1 MAPLSRETRAALEK
15 TLGHAFHDPELLELA
30 LWHPSYAHEVDGS
43 RGNERLEFIGD
54 AVLDLVVA
62 ELLYA
67 AHPHWHEGDL
77 TRVRASLVNTESL
90 AALARGLALPPHLKL
105 GRTERKSGGSQKNSI
120 LASLLE
126 AILGATYLDG
136 GLEPIRGLVR
146 RAFASSLEADF
157 VPPPADPKTR
167 FQEWAHAA
175 LQGTPGYRTLSD
187 SGVENAE
194 DRFEVEVSVDGQSY
208 GRGTGRNKRAA
219 ERSAAQAALARIHE
233 L

>member
-1 MAPLSRETRAALEK
+1 MAPLSSETRRALEAI
-15 TLGHAFHDPELLELA
+15 LGYVFDDPELLELA

-62 ELLYA
+62 ELLYT
-67 AHPHWHEGDL
+67 AHPRWHEGDL

-90 AALARGLALPPHLKL
+90 AALARELELPLHLKL
-105 GRTERKSGGSQKNSI
+105 GRTEHKGGGSEKDSI

-126 AILGATYLDG
+126 AILGAAYLDG
-136 GLEPIRGLVR
+136 GLEPARRLAR
-146 RAFASSLEADF
+146 RAFAPTLEADF
-157 VPPPADPKTR
+157 EPPPADPKTR

-175 LQGTPGYRTLSD
+175 VQRTPGYHTLSD
-187 SGVENAE
+187 NGVENAE
-194 DRFEVEVSVDGQSY
+194 DRFLVEVSVDGESY
-208 GRGTGRNKRAA
+208 GQGTGRSKRAA
-219 ERSAAQAALARIHE
+219 ERAAAEAALARVQE